1 MSAERPYYSIIVPA
15 HQASGMLPRTL
26 GALEASDFPRDRWEL
41 IVVDDASSDDTATV
55 AARYADTVVRL
66 PGQPHGPAYARNRGF
81 EVSRGDVVMFFDADV
96 VVHPDTMRRFAEI
109 MEADREVGAVF
120 GAYDVNPPAPG
131 FMSQYRN
138 LLHHFVHQCN
148 AGEVETFW
156 AGAGAVRRQVFDDA
170 GMYDEWHFAR
180 PQIEDIELGARIR
193 GLGPKIRLCPD
204 IQVTHLKHW
213 TFANVVRTDLRDRGI
228 PWARLLAHRKAVLT
242 TKTLNLKWIE
252 KFNTIL
258 VWSAILLLAAAAWY
272 RAWPVAAAALCC
284 VLFVIGANARLLGF
298 FLRVRG
304 PFFALRVIP
313 VHLMYY
319 FLNGISFGT
328 GLFLQQTIGA
338 PLPNPTTE
346 AYAEI
351 GVQRWP
357 PIPSRHRRS
366 SWTADQE

>member
-1 MSAERPYYSIIVPA
+1 MSAARPFYSVIVPA
-15 HQASGMLPRTL
+15 HQASAMLPRTL

-41 IVVDDASSDDTATV
+41 IVVDDASTDETATV
-55 AARYADTVVRL
+55 AARHADTVIRL
-66 PGQPHGPAYARNRGF
+66 PGMPHGPAYARNRGF

-96 VVHPDTMRRFAEI
+96 VVHPDTMRRFAEVL
-109 MEADREVGAVF
+109 EAEPDVGAVF
-120 GAYDVNPPAPG
+120 GAYDTSPPAPG

-138 LLHHFVHQCN
+138 LLHHYVHQRN
-148 AGEVETFW
+148 AGDVETFW

-193 GLGPKIRLCPD
+193 GLGQTIRLCPD
-204 IQVTHLKHW
+204 IQVTHLKRW

-228 PWARLLAHRKAVLT
+228 PWARLLAHRKAVLST
-242 TKTLNLKWIE
+242 ATLNLRWIE
-252 KFNTIL
+252 KLNTML
-258 VWSAILLLAAAAWY
+258 VWGAVLLLGVAAWD
-272 RAWPVAAAALCC
+272 RSWWVAVAALFAL
-284 VLFVIGANARLLGF
+284 LFVVVANAPMLGF
-298 FLRVRG
+298 FSRERG
-304 PFFALRVIP
+304 PIFALRVIP